1 MSETDI
7 REWSFP
13 TRIVFG
19 DGAIARLPALC
30 VSLDMTAPLFVTDR
44 GLGESSM
51 LLDAVGAVRK
61 AGLKPGVFC
70 DVQGNPTASNVAAG
84 IDVFRSGKHDGMI
97 AFGGGS
103 ALDAGKAIA
112 FMAVQD
118 RRIWDFEDVGDNWMR
133 ATTAGLAPTIA
144 IPTTAGTGSEVGRAS
159 VISHDD
165 THDKK
170 IIFHPSMLPEVAL
183 CDPALSLGLPPHL
196 TAATGFDA
204 LVHCLEAFCAPG
216 FHPMADGIALRGLY
230 LVATNLLQAV
240 ENGTDMQARSQMMVA
255 ASMGATAFQK
265 GLGGI
270 HAISHAVGAAYD
282 THHGLTNAVV
292 TPYVLQA
299 NKDVI
304 GEPMQH
310 IGRALGLGDG
320 GFEVVFDTLMALRD
334 KVGIPNT
341 LADLG
346 CDLDRADEIGARAE
360 KDPTAAGNPQQL
372 KAADYAE
379 LYRKACNGVL

>member
-7 REWSFP
+7 REWSYP
-13 TRIVFG
+13 TRVVFG

-30 VSLDMTAPLFVTDR
+30 ESLGMTAPLLVTDR
-44 GLGESSM
+44 GLGDAPM
-51 LLDAVGAVRK
+51 LLAAVDAVQK

-70 DVQGNPTASNVAAG
+70 HVQGNPTASNVSAG
-84 IDVFRSGKHDGMI
+84 IEAFRASRHDGMI

-118 RRIWDFEDVGDNWMR
+118 RPIWDFEDVGDNWKR
-133 ATTAGLAPTIA
+133 ATTVGLAPTIA

-170 IIFHPSMLPEVAL
+170 IIFHPAMLPAVAL
-183 CDPALSLGLPPHL
+183 CDPALSVGLPPHL

-204 LVHCLEAFCAPG
+204 LVHCLEAFFAPG

-240 ENGTDMQARSQMMVA
+240 ENGTDIEARSQMMAA

-282 THHGLTNAVV
+282 THHGLTNAIV

-299 NKDVI
+299 NKDVVR
-304 GEPMQH
+304 EPMQH

-320 GFEVVFDTLMALRD
+320 GFEAVFETLIELRD

-346 CDLDRADEIGARAE
+346 CDPARAEEIGSRAE
-360 KDPTAAGNPQQL
+360 KDPTAAGNPQHL

-379 LYRKACNGVL
+379 IYRRACLGLL